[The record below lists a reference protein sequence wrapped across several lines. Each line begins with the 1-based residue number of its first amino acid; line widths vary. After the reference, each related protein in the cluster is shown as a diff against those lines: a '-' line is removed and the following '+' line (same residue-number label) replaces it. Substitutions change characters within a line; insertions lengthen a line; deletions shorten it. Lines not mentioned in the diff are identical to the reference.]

1 MEFGVRARF
10 ERVPCQDRRKSR
22 EGIWFMEY
30 VYLVVMVLGGLG
42 AFLIGMNMMSDSMS
56 RLAHGKL
63 KTMLNKTADNRLAGV
78 GIGAAVTMIIQS
90 SSATTVMVVGLV
102 NAGIMTLFQ
111 ATAVI
116 MGANIGTTITAWIAS
131 LGSLDVSAFLM
142 ALAVIGVFMT
152 MFAKN
157 EKAKVIGNV
166 LAGLGLIFVGLG
178 VMSDALDPDLHP
190 EIMQVLNNA
199 LSVVKNPFLLL
210 LIGVVATGIIQSSSA
225 VTSIVVVL
233 AMSGVLIGGT
243 GDGVYYVIIGSNI
256 GTCVTALLSSI
267 GASANARRAAIIHLL
282 FNCFG
287 AVIFTIF
294 LLCWQPFG
302 VTFSETVLQK
312 IFPATTTGPNY
323 EFQIAFFHTLFNVTC
338 TAIFL
343 PFAKGFVKLA
353 DLLVREKKQP
363 TKPSVLGALDER
375 FMRQPS
381 VALGYLY
388 QETGKM
394 FTYAMETLTRAFDAF
409 EKKDTSVKEDVIKR
423 NATLAEANR
432 AAVEYLVKLSA
443 SSLVMED
450 EKTISSLH
458 YVLNDIV
465 RIGEL
470 ADNVTKYTDHY
481 QNDGLVFSAEFLS
494 MTQEMFDKIK
504 KLYESALE
512 AFSRRDYSRLKDVD
526 AAEDEIDNYRRTL
539 VNRHIKR
546 LNEGKCQPQSANV
559 FINLVG
565 NLERAADHITF
576 IAHSIEQKDAPVA

>member
-1 MEFGVRARF
+1 
-10 ERVPCQDRRKSR
+10 
-22 EGIWFMEY
+22 MEY
-30 VYLVVMVLGGLG
+30 LYLVLELCGGLG

-56 RLAHGKL
+56 RLAHGRL
-63 KTMLNKTADNRLAGV
+63 KSMLNKTANNRIAGV

-131 LGSLDVSAFLM
+131 LGSLDVSAFLLV
-142 ALAVIGVFMT
+142 LAVVGVFMT
-152 MFAKN
+152 MFSKT
-157 EKAKVIGNV
+157 EKVKVIGNV
-166 LAGLGLIFVGLG
+166 FAGLGLIFVGLG
-178 VMSDALDPDLHP
+178 VMSDSMDPELHP
-190 EIMQVLNNA
+190 EIMEVIRNA

-210 LIGVVATGIIQSSSA
+210 LIGVVATGIVQSSSA

-256 GTCVTALLSSI
+256 GTCVTAIISSI
-267 GASANARRAAIIHLL
+267 GANPNARRAAVIHLL
-282 FNCFG
+282 FNCLG
-287 AVIFTIF
+287 AILFTVF

-302 VTFSETVLQK
+302 TSFSETVLDK
-312 IFPATTTGPNY
+312 IFPATATGPNY
-323 EFQIAFFHTLFNVTC
+323 QFQIAFFHTLFNVTC
-338 TAIFL
+338 TCIFL

-353 DLLVREKKQP
+353 NLLVREKKSSDEDAP
-363 TKPSVLGALDER
+363 KGLLGDLDER
-375 FMRQPS
+375 LMRQPS
-381 VALGYLY
+381 VALAHLY
-388 QETGKM
+388 QEAGKM
-394 FTYAMETLTRAFDAF
+394 LTYSVSTLTEAF
-409 EKKDTSVKEDVIKR
+409 EAFVKKDTSVKQDIQDR
-423 NATLAEANR
+423 NNKLSGANR

-450 EKTISSLH
+450 EKTISSMH

-481 QNDGLVFSAEFLS
+481 EKDGLIFSAEFIS
-494 MTQEMFDKIK
+494 MTQEMFEKIK
-504 KLYESALE
+504 KLYAACLS
-512 AFSRRDYSRLKDVD
+512 AFSERDFSKLQEVD
-526 AAEDEIDNYRRTL
+526 AIEDEIDNYRRKL
-539 VNRHIKR
+539 VNQHIKR
-546 LNEGKCQPQSANV
+546 LNEGKCQPQSASV

-565 NLERAADHITF
+565 NLERAADHLTY
-576 IAHSIEQKDAPVA
+576 IAHSIE

>member
-1 MEFGVRARF
+1 
-10 ERVPCQDRRKSR
+10 
-22 EGIWFMEY
+22 MEY
-30 VYLVVMVLGGLG
+30 VYLVLELCGGLG

-56 RLAHGKL
+56 RLAHGRL
-63 KTMLNKTADNRLAGV
+63 KSMLNKTANNRIAGV
-78 GIGAAVTMIIQS
+78 GIGAATTMIIQS

-131 LGSLDVSAFLM
+131 LGSLDVSAFLLLL
-142 ALAVIGVFMT
+142 ALVGVFMT
-152 MFAKN
+152 MFAKS
-157 EKAKVIGNV
+157 EKVKVVGNV

-178 VMSDALDPDLHP
+178 VMSDSMDPDLHP
-190 EIMQVLNNA
+190 EIMEVINNA

-210 LIGVVATGIIQSSSA
+210 LIGIVATGIIQSSSA

-233 AMSGVLIGGT
+233 ATSGVLIGGS

-267 GASANARRAAIIHLL
+267 GASANARRAAVIHLL

-287 AVIFTIF
+287 AIIFTIF

-302 VTFSETVLQK
+302 TSFSETVLQK
-312 IFPATTTGPNY
+312 IFPPTATGTNY
-323 EFQIAFFHTLFNVTC
+323 QFQIALFHTLFNVICTC
-338 TAIFL
+338 LFL
-343 PFAKGFVKLA
+343 PFAKGFVRLA
-353 DLLVREKKQP
+353 NILVREKKQSEQ
-363 TKPSVLGALDER
+363 PSDGILGDLDER
-375 FMRQPS
+375 LLRQPS
-381 VALGYLY
+381 VALGHLY
-388 QETGKM
+388 QEMGKM
-394 FTYAMETLTRAFDAF
+394 VTYAVSTLTEAF
-409 EKKDTSVKEDVIKR
+409 EAFLRKDVTVKQDVQER
-423 NATLAEANR
+423 NAKLSEANR

-450 EKTISSLH
+450 EKTISSMH

-481 QNDGLVFSAEFLS
+481 EKDGLVFSGEFLS
-494 MTQEMFDKIK
+494 MTQEMYEKIK
-504 KLYESALE
+504 KLYVASLAAFLE
-512 AFSRRDYSRLKDVD
+512 RDYVRLKEVD
-526 AAEDEIDNYRRTL
+526 AIEDEIDNYRRTL
-539 VNRHIKR
+539 VNKHIKR
-546 LNEGKCQPQSANV
+546 LNEGKCQPQNSSV

-565 NLERAADHITF
+565 NLERAADHLTY
-576 IAHSIEQKDAPVA
+576 IAHSIE

>member
-1 MEFGVRARF
+1 
-10 ERVPCQDRRKSR
+10 
-22 EGIWFMEY
+22 MEY
-30 VYLVVMVLGGLG
+30 LYLVLELCGGLG

-56 RLAHGKL
+56 RLAHGRL
-63 KTMLNKTADNRLAGV
+63 KSMLNKTANNRIAGV

-131 LGSLDVSAFLM
+131 LGSLDVSAFLLV
-142 ALAVIGVFMT
+142 LAVVGVFMT
-152 MFAKN
+152 MFSKS
-157 EKAKVIGNV
+157 EKVKVIGNV

-178 VMSDALDPDLHP
+178 VMSNSMDPELHP
-190 EIMQVLNNA
+190 EIMDVIRNA

-210 LIGVVATGIIQSSSA
+210 LIGIVATGIVQSSSA

-233 AMSGVLIGGT
+233 ATSNVLIGGT

-256 GTCVTALLSSI
+256 GTCVTAILSSI
-267 GASANARRAAIIHLL
+267 GANPNARRAAVIHLL
-282 FNCFG
+282 FNCLG
-287 AVIFTIF
+287 AILFTVF

-302 VTFSETVLQK
+302 TSFSETVLDK
-312 IFPATTTGPNY
+312 IFPPIGGKTNY
-323 EFQIAFFHTLFNVTC
+323 QFQIAFFHTLFNVTC
-338 TAIFL
+338 TCIFL

-353 DLLVREKKQP
+353 NLLVREKKEEVAAAP
-363 TKPSVLGALDER
+363 GILGDLDER
-375 FMRQPS
+375 LLRQPS
-381 VALGYLY
+381 VALGHLY
-388 QETGKM
+388 QEIGKM
-394 FTYAMETLTRAFDAF
+394 ITYSMGTLTEAF
-409 EKKDTSVKEDVIKR
+409 EAFQKKDTSVKEDVQDR
-423 NATLAEANR
+423 NMKLSEANR
-432 AAVEYLVKLSA
+432 AAVEYLVRLSA

-450 EKTISSLH
+450 EKTISNMH

-481 QNDGLVFSAEFLS
+481 QNDKLIFSSEFLN

-504 KLYESALE
+504 KLYTASLA
-512 AFSRRDYSRLKDVD
+512 AFSERDFSELKDVD
-526 AAEDEIDNYRRTL
+526 AIEDEIDNYRRAL

-546 LNEGKCQPQSANV
+546 LNEGLCQPQSASV

-565 NLERAADHITF
+565 NLERAADHLTY
-576 IAHSIEQKDAPVA
+576 IAHSIE

>member
-1 MEFGVRARF
+1 
-10 ERVPCQDRRKSR
+10 
-22 EGIWFMEY
+22 MEY
-30 VYLVVMVLGGLG
+30 LYLVLELCGGLG

-56 RLAHGKL
+56 RLAHGRL
-63 KTMLNKTADNRLAGV
+63 KSMLNKTANNRIAGV

-131 LGSLDVSAFLM
+131 LGSLDVSAFLLV
-142 ALAVIGVFMT
+142 LAVVGVFMT
-152 MFAKN
+152 MFSKS
-157 EKAKVIGNV
+157 EKVKVIGNV

-178 VMSDALDPDLHP
+178 VMSNSMDPELHP
-190 EIMQVLNNA
+190 EIMDVIRNA
-199 LSVVKNPFLLL
+199 LSVVKNPFLLP
-210 LIGVVATGIIQSSSA
+210 LIGIVATGIVQSSSA

-233 AMSGVLIGGT
+233 ATSNVLIGGT

-256 GTCVTALLSSI
+256 GTCVTAILSSI
-267 GASANARRAAIIHLL
+267 GANPNARRAAVIHLL
-282 FNCFG
+282 FNCLG
-287 AVIFTIF
+287 AILFTVF

-302 VTFSETVLQK
+302 TSFSETVLDK
-312 IFPATTTGPNY
+312 IFPPIGGKTNY
-323 EFQIAFFHTLFNVTC
+323 QFQIAFFHTLFNVICTC
-338 TAIFL
+338 IFL

-353 DLLVREKKQP
+353 NLLVREKKEEVAAAP
-363 TKPSVLGALDER
+363 GILGDLDER
-375 FMRQPS
+375 LLRQPS
-381 VALGYLY
+381 VALGHLY
-388 QETGKM
+388 QEIGKM
-394 FTYAMETLTRAFDAF
+394 ITYSMGTLTEAF
-409 EKKDTSVKEDVIKR
+409 EAFQKKDTSVKEDVQDR
-423 NATLAEANR
+423 NTKLSEANR
-432 AAVEYLVKLSA
+432 AAVEYLVRLSA

-450 EKTISSLH
+450 EKTISNMH

-481 QNDGLVFSAEFLS
+481 QNDKLIFSSEFLN

-504 KLYESALE
+504 KLYTASLA
-512 AFSRRDYSRLKDVD
+512 AFSERDFSELKDVD
-526 AAEDEIDNYRRTL
+526 AIEDEIDNYRRAL

-546 LNEGKCQPQSANV
+546 LNEGLCQPQSASV

-565 NLERAADHITF
+565 NLERAADHLTY
-576 IAHSIEQKDAPVA
+576 IAHSIE